1 MGDLFRFLFRV
12 FLEFLIRLLRVW
24 RAKRWPSADG
34 TIVRAVATE
43 VDEGWTP
50 VVFYSFAVSSC
61 EYCGNLQGTPGIDAP
76 RRASEI
82 RPGDHVV
89 VRFKPGTPSR
99 NLALNDDNRERLPFT
114 IEE

>member
-89 VRFKPGTPSR
+89 VRFKPGNPSR
-99 NLALNDDNRERLPFT
+99 NLALNDDNRESLPFR
-114 IEE
+114 IAE